1 VSREAWI
8 AIAVVVVLIGAVTLY
23 GAIKLA
29 KRLFVTRR
37 LLAQVGGK
45 GGQVA
50 FWAALIYTILP
61 IDILPDPIY
70 LDDMAVVGGALFF
83 LTRLLRKQ
91 EKLREAIPHAQR
103 LARQVA
109 RRTRPPG

>member
-8 AIAVVVVLIGAVTLY
+8 AIAVVVALIGAVTLY

-45 GGQVA
+45 GGQIA

-70 LDDMAVVGGALFF
+70 LDDMGVLGLALMYM
-83 LTRLLRKQ
+83 THLLRKRQ
-91 EKLREAIPHAQR
+91 AAMPHLPEGRRQR
-103 LARQVA
+103 IV
-109 RRTRPPG
+109 RR